1 MSPFSL
7 AVAKIELLYAGT
19 TLAENGPATLG
30 GVGTGFFYKVGETVV
45 FITNWHNVTGLD
57 AVSLKPLHSRGLL
70 PDTLRIHY
78 KILVDAAAKLIG
90 SNCVELN
97 LYQQNEP
104 VWYEHSNRNAVDV
117 VALPLDVTQFPACA
131 NICINEIRQEPR
143 LKVEA
148 GMDCFILGFPEGL
161 VGAGNT
167 PIWKRGMI
175 ASEPQ
180 GNQPYHIDGAT
191 RKGMSGA
198 PVIAQHNGLF
208 TPKSGYLTG
217 DSVIGTV
224 QKFIA
229 VYSGR
234 VGDDALGFQ
243 LGTAWRA
250 EVIEEILA
258 AKLPGRHPVD
268 FPRRGANSDNAAA
281 LSHAASGRS

>member
-1 MSPFSL
+1 MSPFTL

-19 TLAENGPATLG
+19 TLAENAPATLG
-30 GVGTGFFYKVGETVV
+30 GVGTGFFYNAGGTAV
-45 FITNWHNVTGLD
+45 FVTNWHNVTGLD
-57 AVSLKPLHSRGLL
+57 AVSLKPLHSQGLL
-70 PDTLRIHY
+70 PDTMRIHY
-78 KILVDAAAKLIG
+78 MKWVDRTAKLI
-90 SNCVELN
+90 SSRCVELD
-97 LYQQNEP
+97 LYRQNEP
-104 VWYEHSNRNAVDV
+104 IWYEHPDRNNVDV
-117 VALPLDVTQFPACA
+117 VAIPLDVRRIEDFA
-131 NICINEIRQEPR
+131 NICINDVKQEPR

-161 VGAGNT
+161 IGAGKT

-175 ASEPQ
+175 ASEPHA
-180 GNQPYHIDGAT
+180 NEPYHIDAAT

-208 TPKSGYLTG
+208 TPKAGYLTS

-224 QKFIA
+224 QKFVA

-258 AKLPGRHPVD
+258 AKLRGCHPVD
-268 FPRRGANSDNAAA
+268 FPRRGEDSLEAFIEGA
-281 LSHAASGRS
+281 GG

>member
-19 TLAENGPATLG
+19 TLAENAPAMLG
-30 GVGTGFFYKVGETVV
+30 GVGTGFFYNAGGTVAFV
-45 FITNWHNVTGLD
+45 TNWHNVTGLD
-57 AVSLKPLHSRGLL
+57 AVSLKPLHSQGLL
-70 PDTLRIHY
+70 PDTVRIYY
-78 KILVDAAAKLIG
+78 KRWIDPATKMI
-90 SNCVELN
+90 SSRCVELS
-97 LYQQNEP
+97 LYRQNEP
-104 VWYEHSNRNAVDV
+104 IWYEHPARNTVDV
-117 VALPLDVTQFPACA
+117 VVIPLDVAKLEAFA
-131 NICINEIRQEPR
+131 NICINDIKQEPR

-180 GNQPYHIDGAT
+180 GNQPYHVDAAA

-208 TPKSGYLTG
+208 TPKAGHLTS
-217 DSVIGTV
+217 DSVIGSV
-224 QKFIA
+224 QKFVA

-243 LGTAWRA
+243 LGTACRA

-268 FPRRGANSDNAAA
+268 FPRRGEVLSVATALAEAA
-281 LSHAASGRS
+281 GG